1 MGGTEH
7 SLVFL
12 TIVIQSQLMYL
23 SKICT
28 SANYFFEIILIL
40 KLFCEPLVSYGWGPH
55 NPRTDSSYYD
65 IKVSSYDKGQN
76 NSAVDP
82 SNYESR

>member
-1 MGGTEH
+1 MSNQDHVLEAYGRDRT
-7 SLVFL
+7 LTVFL

-40 KLFCEPLVSYGWGPH
+40 KLVCEPLVFYGWGLH
-55 NPRTDSSYYD
+55 NPRTDRSYYD
-65 IKVSSYDKGQN
+65 IKVSS
-76 NSAVDP
+76 
-82 SNYESR
+82 